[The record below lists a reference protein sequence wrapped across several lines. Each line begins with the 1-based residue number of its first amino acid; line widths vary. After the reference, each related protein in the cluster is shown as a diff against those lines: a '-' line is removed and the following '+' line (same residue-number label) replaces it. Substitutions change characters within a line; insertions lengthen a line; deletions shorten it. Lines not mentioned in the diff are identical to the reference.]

1 MSQKNKISWNWNSN
15 AGKVL
20 QKCGVALFS
29 VLPNTDLW
37 YSKSQ
42 AVVTKTSS
50 SQTKNIYCLYQTGV
64 WCDKP
69 DHVACWR
76 NVDYGT
82 MD

>member
-1 MSQKNKISWNWNSN
+1 MFCNLWIQKIHYILNSCGHNKEKEKTMSQKNKISWNWNSN

-20 QKCGVALFS
+20 QKCGIALFF

-50 SQTKNIYCLYQTGV
+50 SQTKNI
-64 WCDKP
+64 
-69 DHVACWR
+69 
-76 NVDYGT
+76 
-82 MD
+82 